1 MRPVT
6 VIGAA
11 TSAGTHYAGQERAP
25 DAMRAAGLIE
35 RLVRAGITVTDHGNV
50 VRDTFRV
57 DAGHPRA
64 RNLAATVRAAQTVA
78 DAVEFAA
85 RDGSVLLVL
94 GGDCTIT
101 LGVLAGL
108 QRVEP
113 GTGLAYFD
121 GDADLGTPEDS
132 GGILDAMGIAHLL
145 GLTETELPACSP
157 AGRRWPGGAWPCLAT
172 TRPMPAPTG
181 SRTSTIAA
189 T

>member
-35 RLVRAGITVTDHGNV
+35 RLVRAGITVTDHGKV

-57 DAGHPRA
+57 DTGHPRA

-85 RDGSVLLVL
+85 PALSAVVLTEVNPSYDPS
-94 GGDCTIT
+94 GDS
-101 LGVLAGL
+101 LDRYLEAVAGAL
-108 QRVEP
+108 I
-113 GTGLAYFD
+113 TGLA
-121 GDADLGTPEDS
+121 G
-132 GGILDAMGIAHLL
+132 
-145 GLTETELPACSP
+145 
-157 AGRRWPGGAWPCLAT
+157 
-172 TRPMPAPTG
+172 
-181 SRTSTIAA
+181 
-189 T
+189 

>member
-94 GGDCTIT
+94 GGT
-101 LGVLAGL
+101 A
-108 QRVEP
+108 RSP
-113 GTGLAYFD
+113 SA
-121 GDADLGTPEDS
+121 S
-132 GGILDAMGIAHLL
+132 W
-145 GLTETELPACSP
+145 PACS
-157 AGRRWPGGAWPCLAT
+157 GSS
-172 TRPMPAPTG
+172 PAPA
-181 SRTSTIAA
+181 SPTSTVTLISALPRTAA
-189 T
+189 ESSMPWASPTCSD